1 MSFLS
6 DIEFIVAT
14 RIDNQERA
22 VNAVL
27 TYSFF
32 KNNSVNS
39 KFTFVE
45 DSEKSS
51 LPDYVTLQPED
62 KYIFEQTDG
71 NFRKCRSYNIG
82 FKKSE
87 RPYVCFLDL
96 DVVVDPKQII
106 KVISSMGDCDFGL
119 PYNGICCYLDYNAK
133 KEFIF
138 NQSVDTLKKIVY
150 NDTNVRYFKG
160 IYLDG
165 IQKRR
170 WGGIQKFDKF
180 TVLSN
185 NSIGGCLIAKREA
198 VDEIKGFNENFIGW
212 GYEDS
217 EIISRI
223 RILGK
228 QILRANRYED
238 IMYHFPHTKSTAT
251 TQSPNNANDY
261 NNNHI
266 EIQSIENKSKE
277 ELKEHLES
285 WTW

>member
-1 MSFLS
+1 MNDLS
-6 DIEFIVAT
+6 DVEFIIAT

-22 VNAVL
+22 INALL

-39 KFTFVE
+39 KFIFVE
-45 DSEKSS
+45 DSGESM
-51 LPDYVTLQPED
+51 LPGYVKVQKED
-62 KYIFEQTDG
+62 KYIFQQTGG
-71 NFRKCRSYNIG
+71 NFRKCRSYNVG
-82 FKKSE
+82 FKNTK

-96 DVVVDPKQII
+96 DVVVDPLQIL
-106 KVISSMGDCDFGL
+106 KVINSMGDCDFGL
-119 PYNGICCYLDYNAK
+119 PYNGICCYLDYKGK
-133 KEFIF
+133 KEYIK
-138 NQSVDTLKKIVY
+138 NQSIDNLKNIV
-150 NDTNVRYFKG
+150 FKDSNEKLLRNIFVG
-160 IYLDG
+160 GLH
-165 IQKRR
+165 KHR

-185 NSIGGCLIAKREA
+185 NSIGGCLVAKREA
-198 VDEIKGFNENFIGW
+198 VDEIKGFNENFLGW

-228 QILRANRYED
+228 QIMRTNKYED
-238 IMYHFPHTKSTAT
+238 IMYHFPHTASSAT
-251 TQSPNNANDY
+251 TQSPNNMNDY

-277 ELKEHLES
+277 ELKEHIES
-285 WTW
+285 WKW

>member
-6 DIEFIVAT
+6 DIEFVVAT

-22 VNAVL
+22 LNAIL

-32 KNNSVNS
+32 KNNTINS
-39 KFTFVE
+39 KFVFVE
-45 DSEKSS
+45 DAGES
-51 LPDYVTLQPED
+51 LLPNYVNIQSED

-71 NFRKCRSYNIG
+71 NFRKCRSYNLG

-87 RPYVCFLDL
+87 RNYVCFLDL
-96 DVVVDPKQII
+96 DVIVNPYQIL
-106 KVISSMGDCDFGL
+106 KVTNSIGNCDFGL

-133 KEFIF
+133 KEYLK
-138 NQSVDTLKKIVY
+138 NQSIDTLKNIVFKDRNEKYFKKIY
-150 NDTNVRYFKG
+150 NDGLKKHF
-160 IYLDG
+160 
-165 IQKRR
+165 
-170 WGGIQKFDKF
+170 GGIQKFDKF
-180 TVLSN
+180 TVLGN

-198 VDEIKGFNENFIGW
+198 IDDIKGFNENFIGW

-228 QILRANRYED
+228 QIFRTNKYED
-238 IMYHFPHTKSTAT
+238 IMYHFPHTETTAT
-251 TQSPNNANDY
+251 FQSPNNQTDY
-261 NNNHI
+261 QNNHI
-266 EIQSIENKSKE
+266 EIQNIENKSKE
-277 ELKEHLES
+277 ELKEYLES

>member
-6 DIEFIVAT
+6 DIEFVVAT

-22 VNAVL
+22 LNAIL

-39 KFTFVE
+39 KFIFVE
-45 DSEKSS
+45 DSEKSI
-51 LPDYVTLQPED
+51 LPNYVNIQSED

-82 FKKSE
+82 FKNSE

-96 DVVVDPKQII
+96 DVVVDPNQII
-106 KVISSMGDCDFGL
+106 KVLDSIGEYNFGL
-119 PYNGICCYLDYNAK
+119 PYNGICCYLNYNAK
-133 KEFIF
+133 QEYLK
-138 NQSVDTLKKIVY
+138 NQSLDTLKNIVFKDRNEALFRNFYNESLRKIY
-150 NDTNVRYFKG
+150 
-160 IYLDG
+160 
-165 IQKRR
+165 
-170 WGGIQKFDKF
+170 GGITKFDKF
-180 TVLSN
+180 TVLTS
-185 NSIGGCLIAKREA
+185 NSIGGCLVAKREA
-198 VDEIKGFNENFIGW
+198 INEIKGFNENFLGW

-228 QILRANRYED
+228 QIYRTNRYED
-238 IMYHFPHTKSTAT
+238 VMYHFPHTEATAT
-251 TQSPNNANDY
+251 FRSPNNEIDY
-261 NNNHI
+261 KNNHI
-266 EIQSIENKSKE
+266 EISSIESKNKE
-277 ELKEHLES
+277 ELKKHLES